1 MKNQRKIV
9 ARLTQENLI
18 KLLENKLIAVDWFN
32 SLAPINE
39 SVFADV
45 SMAVLKDAGNT
56 GKTFK
61 TVKNLYQ
68 LENNEQVRRETSEA
82 LVLTKS
88 SQSKSE

>member
-1 MKNQRKIV
+1 MG
-9 ARLTQENLI
+9 
-18 KLLENKLIAVDWFN
+18 
-32 SLAPINE
+32 
-39 SVFADV
+39 
-45 SMAVLKDAGNT
+45 VLKDAGNT

-68 LENNEQVRRETSEA
+68 LENNEKVRRETSEA